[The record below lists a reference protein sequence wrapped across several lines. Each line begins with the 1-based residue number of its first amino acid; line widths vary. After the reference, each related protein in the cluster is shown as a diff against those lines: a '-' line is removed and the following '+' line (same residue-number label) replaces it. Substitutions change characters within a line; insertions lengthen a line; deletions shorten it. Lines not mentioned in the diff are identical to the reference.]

1 MAKDLRFLIE
11 KLEKATGKKVQL
23 KEGKRIPFKGVSIFD
38 LYNILKPVK
47 DEGDITL
54 IAAGGSYAGEY
65 HLPDVDELA
74 HVNPQKETYSVFA
87 LDQDGQECEIR
98 IKDIVNIEVSSQ
110 IQEGGQDERNFVLTA
125 KGQQLVEDAI
135 NYREINSELRELAN
149 YSEHAG
155 LDITQPFTDTYLEDN
170 DLQFDLDAMMKL
182 GVVENYKK
190 AINESAT
197 HDCHCG
203 GSCCD
208 DKH

>member
-1 MAKDLRFLIE
+1 MQLSVIE
-11 KLEKATGKKVQL
+11 KKVSKFTLNTNIFEQFIHIIWNSL
-23 KEGKRIPFKGVSIFD
+23 K
-38 LYNILKPVK
+38 
-47 DEGDITL
+47 
-54 IAAGGSYAGEY
+54 
-65 HLPDVDELA
+65 
-74 HVNPQKETYSVFA
+74 
-87 LDQDGQECEIR
+87 IR